1 MNPKWSSKFEL
12 KPGKWVFVPTADSV
26 AEGKKIKKAIEMCWT
41 PPSYYFHLRAGG
53 HVEALRSH
61 LAHENFL
68 RIDIKDF
75 FGSINRTRITR
86 CLKSKFSYSIARA
99 YANASTVP
107 DPVDTKRIII
117 PFGFVQSQ
125 IVAAV
130 CLAESALGIYLD
142 KLMLNPAVVL
152 TVYVD
157 DIIVST
163 SDAVLLEQ
171 VLQDIQEAAKKARF
185 VLNADKQD
193 GPGAGITAFNILLA
207 KGSMEV
213 EADRLNKFKEALMA
227 ATGENQRK
235 GIKSYVTSVNAAQ
248 GVAISI

>member
-12 KPGKWVFVPTADSV
+12 KPGKWVFVPTAGSV
-26 AEGKKIKKAIEMCWT
+26 VEGKKIKKAIEMCWT
-41 PPSYYFHLRAGG
+41 PPSYYFHLKAGG

-61 LAHENFL
+61 LAHEKFL

-99 YANASTVP
+99 FANASTVP
-107 DPVDTKRIII
+107 DPADAKRIVI

-125 IVAAV
+125 IIAAV

-142 KLMLNPAVVL
+142 KLALNKAVAL

-163 SDAVLLEQ
+163 SDAVLLDQ
-171 VLQDIQEAAKKARF
+171 VLQDIEAAANRACF

-193 GPGAGITAFNILLA
+193 GPGAGITAFNIVLA
-207 KGSMEV
+207 KGSLEV
-213 EADRLNKFKEALMA
+213 EADRLNKFKEAIVA
-227 ATGENQRK
+227 ATSENQRA
-235 GIKSYVTSVNAAQ
+235 GIKSYVASVNAAQ
-248 GVAISI
+248 GIAISL

>member
-12 KPGKWVFVPTADSV
+12 KPGKWVFVPTAGSV
-26 AEGKKIKKAIEMCWT
+26 VEGKKIKKAIEMCWT

-107 DPVDTKRIII
+107 DPADAKRIII

-142 KLMLNPAVVL
+142 KLALNKAVAL

-163 SDAVLLEQ
+163 SDAVLLDQ
-171 VLQDIQEAAKKARF
+171 VLQDIEAAAKRACF

-193 GPGAGITAFNILLA
+193 GPGAGITAFNIVLA
-207 KGSMEV
+207 KGAMEV
-213 EADRLNKFKEALMA
+213 EADRFNKFKEAMA
-227 ATGENQRK
+227 VATSEHQRE
-235 GIKSYVTSVNAAQ
+235 GIKSYVASVNAAQ
-248 GVAISI
+248 GIAISL